1 MSHAPALTPNE
12 GHVFKVFAKSG
23 LRLYGLTY
31 EDALDHDC
39 FGRKKNEGTKR
50 FEFDKYLAGQALHL
64 ACPCGVYGD
73 LASGD
78 VSKRFIRYAL
88 LPGRPVSY
96 RRAHDVLRYIDRA
109 KKTIAWRKEH
119 PASADAQWRADYRV
133 MWPRLAIRA
142 GLDYV
147 KGSEYGGPALASR
160 HRASLPTAEE
170 LLEAQN
176 EFLRAKANA
185 AANGA

>member
-12 GHVFKVFAKSG
+12 ERIFKHFAKSG

-31 EDALDHDC
+31 QDAIDHDC
-39 FGRKKNEGTKR
+39 YAHKKNGGTKR
-50 FEFDKYLAGQALHL
+50 YNFDEYLAGEAPHL

-78 VSKRFIRYAL
+78 ISKRFIRDAL

-109 KKTIAWRKEH
+109 KKTIAWRKER
-119 PASADAQWRADYRV
+119 PASADAKWRADYRGI
-133 MWPRLAIRA
+133 WPRFAINA

-147 KGSEYGGPALASR
+147 KGSEFGGPALASR
-160 HRASLPTAEE
+160 KSTLSWD
-170 LLEAQN
+170 
-176 EFLRAKANA
+176 A
-185 AANGA
+185 A